1 MKMNKPTIVFFGT
14 DKNSVMILDALVE
27 GGFTPDIIVTTPDT
41 KQGRKML
48 LTPPPVKDW
57 AIEKNIPLLQPEK
70 LDKDFIEKLEE
81 EKLRSNFSSL
91 DLFIVASYGKIIPE
105 KVLNIPTHKT
115 LNVHPSLL
123 PLYRGATPMESA
135 MLDDAKETGVTII
148 RMDNEMDHG
157 PIIEQEVVFF
167 EEWPI
172 KPVVA
177 EKLFSVGGQ
186 LLVELIPE
194 WISGNIDEQDQDHE
208 LATYTKKIKKEHGEI
223 NFKDGSRKN
232 FLKIQAYN
240 PWPGSFFFNK
250 KDDREIRV
258 KITEAEF
265 KNGKLNILKVIPEGK
280 KEMSYEDFVSRN
292 S

>member
-1 MKMNKPTIVFFGT
+1 MNKPTIVFFGT

-27 GGFTPDIIVTTPDT
+27 GGFTPGIIVTTPDT

-240 PWPGSFFFNK
+240 PWPGSFFFHK